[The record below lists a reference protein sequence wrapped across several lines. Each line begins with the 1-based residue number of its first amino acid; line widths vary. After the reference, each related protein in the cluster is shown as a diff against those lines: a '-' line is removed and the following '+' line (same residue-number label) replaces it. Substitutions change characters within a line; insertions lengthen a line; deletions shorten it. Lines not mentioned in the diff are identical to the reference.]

1 EIKGRR
7 RTVDYVHDP
16 SIGPPVYQQA
26 CFPDRYANLLT
37 HIKLPEIGAIDQGNR
52 AKRHREDAA
61 CAFVL
66 LASQTQAPARMAPIS
81 RRLISLT
88 LAVFVAGVG
97 LIIFKPIY
105 EAWSHARWAKSKG
118 IFPPAS

>member
-81 RRLISLT
+81 RRLIARRERNMVKTDEHVRRRAKTTESR
-88 LAVFVAGVG
+88 AVM
-97 LIIFKPIY
+97 
-105 EAWSHARWAKSKG
+105 
-118 IFPPAS
+118 